1 MESRKQF
8 EDRISDFAKESF
20 FLEKKFFTTRESVKE
35 KVNSDNH
42 FVGYFGDTIV
52 FDLNSYNKERIY
64 SIASKLYNY
73 VPECFCERLKEETM
87 HLTLHDLSSAKRSE
101 NVIEDVQK
109 NEHRINQ
116 LLKFMKINP
125 TNIRMKTHYIAN
137 ILNISLVLVF
147 FPVTDV
153 DYLKLMTIYNLFD
166 GIRTLD
172 YKLTP
177 HVTLGYFN
185 VNGFGVSSVKKLER
199 IVNELNKEEF
209 EIVMRTDELFY
220 QHFTSMNDYRNI
232 IKMV

>member
-1 MESRKQF
+1 MESRREF
-8 EDRISDFAKESF
+8 EERISDFAKKNF

-35 KVNSDNH
+35 KVNPNNR
-42 FVGYFGDTIV
+42 FIGYYGDTVV
-52 FDLNSYNKERIY
+52 FDLNSYYKSRIH
-64 SIASKLYNY
+64 SVASELYKNA
-73 VPECFCERLKEETM
+73 PECFCEELEMETM

-109 NEHRINQ
+109 NEYRINQ
-116 LLKFMKINP
+116 LLKFIKVRP

-147 FPVTDV
+147 FPVTDE

-166 GIRTLD
+166 GVRTLD

-185 VNGFGVSSVKKLER
+185 INGFGVSSVEKLEKL
-199 IVNELNKEEF
+199 VNDLNKEEF
-209 EIVMRTDELFY
+209 EIVMRTEDLFY
-220 QHFTSMNDYRNI
+220 QHFTSMNDYRKI
-232 IKMV
+232 IKII